1 MTTQTIEKRALRIP
15 ALTLEQGGLHI
26 SRSLKRLIYWELGIP
41 LALLSIG
48 IYHGLM
54 QVIYRAGVLQQPAF
68 AKLDYYQGLTLHGV
82 INAIVLTTFFAVAF
96 GHATITFYL
105 KKEINKTLGWVSFWL
120 MTVGTAMAAWAML
133 AGKASVLY
141 TFYPPLKGHPLF
153 YLGTALLIVGSW
165 IPLYD
170 WARLYRQ
177 WKKENPTTK
186 TPLAVLGTLVNFI
199 IWFVCTL
206 AVAYEVLVLIL
217 PWAMGWTPAINVT
230 LARTLFWFFGHA
242 LVYFW
247 LLPAYIMFYNFLPAL
262 AGGKLF
268 SDTAGRIA
276 LFGFLL
282 FSVPVGVHHQFSDP
296 SITKGVKLFQGILT
310 FGVAIP
316 SFITA
321 FTIAASLEYAG
332 RKRGAKS
339 LLGFFT
345 RLPYLDPKRFL
356 FAYLICGLFIFIF
369 GGLTGIVNSSSE
381 LNNIIHNTAWLPGH
395 FHMTVAGPVFL
406 GIIGMSLYLYS
417 KTAGKKI
424 FLPRV
429 TVIIPYLWTI
439 GILIFSTGL
448 SWGGLIGEPRRT
460 NLGMTYLNPKH
471 ALYTPEWVPTTMLGL
486 LGGIIMFIAATL
498 FLVVFFGTMAKKRS
512 EEAALELPVSESIH
526 DEKRIPLFDSFKP
539 WLVTMAVILVV
550 AYVPAFIDA
559 TKNPGPG
566 APRFT
571 PDNPMPVQGSPAA
584 TSTVVKGDKTTSYN
598 KSR

>member
-1 MTTQTIEKRALRIP
+1 MQLSKSLR
-15 ALTLEQGGLHI
+15 
-26 SRSLKRLIYWELGIP
+26 RVIYWELGIP

-54 QVIYRAGVLQQPAF
+54 QVIYRAGVLQQPSF

-96 GHATITFYL
+96 GHATIAFFL
-105 KKEINKTLGWVSFWL
+105 KKEPNKKLAWLSFWL
-120 MTVGTAMAAWAML
+120 MTIGTLMAAWAML

-141 TFYPPLKGHPLF
+141 TFYPPLKAHPFF

-165 IPLYD
+165 IPLFD
-170 WARLYRQ
+170 WSRLYRQ
-177 WKKENPTTK
+177 WRKENPDTK

-206 AVAYEVLVLIL
+206 AAAYEVLVLLL
-217 PWAMGWTPAINVT
+217 PWAMGWKQTVNVT

-247 LLPAYIMFYNFLPAL
+247 LLPAYIMFYNFLPKL

-268 SDTAGRIA
+268 SDLAGRIA

-296 SITKGVKLFQGILT
+296 SITKGVKIFQSLLT

-321 FTIAASLEYAG
+321 FTLAASLEYAG
-332 RKRGAKS
+332 RKRGAKG
-339 LLGFFT
+339 LLGFFGK
-345 RLPYLDPKRFL
+345 LPYLDQNRYL
-356 FAYLICGLFIFIF
+356 FAYMISGLFLFIF

-381 LNNIIHNTAWLPGH
+381 LNAVVHNTAWLPGH

-406 GIIGMSLYLYS
+406 AIIGMSLYIYS
-417 KTAGKKI
+417 KNSGKKV
-424 FLPRV
+424 FMPKV
-429 TVIIPYLWTI
+429 AVIIPYLWVI

-448 SWGGLIGEPRRT
+448 SWGGLLGEPRRT
-460 NLGMTYLNPKH
+460 NLGMTYLNPKNE
-471 ALYTPEWVPTTMLGL
+471 LFTPEWVPTTTLAL
-486 LGGIIMFIAATL
+486 LGGIIMFIAGML
-498 FLVVFFGTMAKKRS
+498 FLVVFFGTMLKKQT
-512 EEAALELPVSESIH
+512 EAAMLEFPVSENLH
-526 DEKRIPLFDSFKP
+526 NERRIPLFDSFKP
-539 WLVTMAVILVV
+539 WLVTMAVVLVI
-550 AYVPAFIDA
+550 AYVPAFLDA

-571 PDNPMPVQGSPAA
+571 PDNPVPVSTTLKTDALQTPAL
-584 TSTVVKGDKTTSYN
+584 GDKTASAATVN
-598 KSR
+598 K

>member
-1 MTTQTIEKRALRIP
+1 MQLSKSLR
-15 ALTLEQGGLHI
+15 
-26 SRSLKRLIYWELGIP
+26 KVIYWELGIP

-54 QVIYRAGVLQQPAF
+54 QVIYRAGVLQQPSF

-96 GHATITFYL
+96 GHATIAFFL
-105 KKEINKTLGWVSFWL
+105 KKEPNKKLAWLSFWL
-120 MTVGTAMAAWAML
+120 MTIGTLMAAWAML

-165 IPLYD
+165 IPLFD
-170 WARLYRQ
+170 WSRLYRQ
-177 WKKENPTTK
+177 WRIENPDTK

-206 AVAYEVLVLIL
+206 AAAYEVLVLLL
-217 PWAMGWTPAINVT
+217 PWAMGWKQTVNVT

-247 LLPAYIMFYNFLPAL
+247 LLPAYIMFYNFLPKL

-268 SDTAGRIA
+268 SDLAGRIA

-296 SITKGVKLFQGILT
+296 SITKGVKIFQSLLT

-321 FTIAASLEYAG
+321 FTLAASLEYAG
-332 RKRGAKS
+332 RKRGAKG
-339 LLGFFT
+339 LLGFFGK
-345 RLPYLDPKRFL
+345 LPYLDQNRYL
-356 FAYLICGLFIFIF
+356 FAYMISGLFLFIF

-381 LNNIIHNTAWLPGH
+381 LNAVVHNTAWLPGH

-406 GIIGMSLYLYS
+406 AIIGMSLYIYS
-417 KTAGKKI
+417 KNSGKKV
-424 FLPRV
+424 FMPKV
-429 TVIIPYLWTI
+429 AVIIPYLWVI

-460 NLGMTYLNPKH
+460 NLGMTYLNPKNE
-471 ALYTPEWVPTTMLGL
+471 LFTPEWVPTTTLAL
-486 LGGIIMFIAATL
+486 LGGIIMFIAGML
-498 FLVVFFGTMAKKRS
+498 FLVVFFGTMLKKQS
-512 EEAALELPVSESIH
+512 EAAMLEFPVSENLH
-526 DEKRIPLFDSFKP
+526 NERRIPLFDSFKP
-539 WLVTMAVILVV
+539 WLVTMAIVLVI
-550 AYVPAFIDA
+550 AYVPAFLDA

-571 PDNPMPVQGSPAA
+571 PDNPVPVSTTLKTDALQTPAL
-584 TSTVVKGDKTTSYN
+584 GDKTASAATVN
-598 KSR
+598 K